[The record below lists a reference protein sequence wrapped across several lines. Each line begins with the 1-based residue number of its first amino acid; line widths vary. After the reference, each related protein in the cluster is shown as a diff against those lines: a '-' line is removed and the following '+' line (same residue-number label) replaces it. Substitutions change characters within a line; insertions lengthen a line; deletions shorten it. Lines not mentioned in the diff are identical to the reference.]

1 MSVHD
6 KNIPINGCA
15 SWKISILLL
24 NANKMT
30 QPRSTCRRLATTLS
44 RVGGYTLTCMCMR
57 AVLQYMYV
65 ALHDTPDCMQYAHA
79 TKTHAIYIGHRVMSL
94 CAGGLAMCPS
104 SEYSGLWSAK
114 TSQFV
119 QHFRQHRMY
128 EGHDVDCACSDSR
141 FIDFYTG
148 VPGFRINYIIL

>member
-1 MSVHD
+1 MHVHACSTS
-6 KNIPINGCA
+6 ITCTQLYMTLLTA
-15 SWKISILLL
+15 CSMRTQQRHMQSIS
-24 NANKMT
+24 
-30 QPRSTCRRLATTLS
+30 
-44 RVGGYTLTCMCMR
+44 
-57 AVLQYMYV
+57 
-65 ALHDTPDCMQYAHA
+65 D
-79 TKTHAIYIGHRVMSL
+79 RVMSL

-128 EGHDVDCACSDSR
+128 EGHDVDCTCSDRR